1 MIKKNAKTSKL
12 MMNKLTIK
20 HLMPFAACACAA
32 LVMTACS
39 NNDAAQ
45 QETDVLAKQKAKA
58 SFTGSQ
64 GNSNKNFTTRTAA
77 TYTLGGTANVTWG
90 AADKVFVK
98 DDAGTFRQSA
108 AATFLNPAS
117 KVRATFFLNAGSF
130 TQANHEVH
138 YTGENG
144 TSANAVTIATAQ
156 SQATA
161 NNFSHLGVSGDC
173 GTATA
178 AKGNGGYTFTL
189 NHKASYLCFVPRC
202 MNTELGPNIYLTKI
216 TVKADKPIAGV
227 YDFSD
232 GSLIGK
238 TPTSSASNTIT
249 LTTGNFSLNT
259 TTSDIT
265 KNGAYMVIAP
275 GTYNFTITYT
285 IKDPVTAVEANIVK
299 TVNAFSCAEGTM
311 NNITAWIDK
320 DILKYNS
327 EYYTWDAPVGYHYWK
342 GYEQYQPKINK
353 QTNTTYNPES
363 RPDLRWPNVQTM
375 PYAATRSCATCPTIN
390 AMTWYVKYG
399 EPHWDETTLW
409 TTMGHLYNKG
419 LWLKKSTKI
428 PGFRSDRDIHGNDLR
443 TTVIYANYENHTINQ
458 KPASTADFFYLPCL
472 GRYYKGEL
480 VLGEH
485 GLYWCSS
492 AGISGYAGTGDYG
505 TGSLYFYKNYVCMHY
520 DFYFR
525 GQKLWTLDNVPT
537 EP

>member
-1 MIKKNAKTSKL
+1 

-39 NNDAAQ
+39 SNDAAQ
-45 QETDVLAKQKAKA
+45 QEADGLVKQNAKA

-117 KVRATFFLNAGSF
+117 KVRATFYLNSGSF

-189 NHKASYLCFVPRC
+189 NHKASYLCFLPRC

-285 IKDPVTAVEANIVK
+285 IKDPTTSIEGEVVK
-299 TVNAFSCAEGTM
+299 TVSSFNCAEGTM

-353 QTNTTYNPES
+353 QTNTTYNPENK
-363 RPDLRWPNVQTM
+363 PDLRWAHVLLMPN
-375 PYAATRSCATCPTIN
+375 AANRSCATCPNIN
-390 AMTWYVKYG
+390 EMTWYVKYG

-428 PGFRSDRDIHGNDLR
+428 PGFRSDIATNGIDLR
-443 TTVIYANYENHTINQ
+443 TTVFNNGYDNTTINH
-458 KPASTADFFYLPCL
+458 KPASTADYFYLPCT

-480 VLGEH
+480 VIGGH

-492 AGISGYAGTGDYG
+492 AGMSGFNGTGDYG

-525 GQKLWTLDNVPT
+525 GQKVWTLDNVPT